1 MNKPS
6 PANRFESMELM
17 RALGRE
23 WNALSDEEKK
33 VGCSHF
39 PFVDGTV
46 LSRMVAPFRTTV
58 KGQS

>member
-1 MNKPS
+1 
-6 PANRFESMELM
+6 MELM

-46 LSRMVAPFRTTV
+46 LSQMVVPFRTTV